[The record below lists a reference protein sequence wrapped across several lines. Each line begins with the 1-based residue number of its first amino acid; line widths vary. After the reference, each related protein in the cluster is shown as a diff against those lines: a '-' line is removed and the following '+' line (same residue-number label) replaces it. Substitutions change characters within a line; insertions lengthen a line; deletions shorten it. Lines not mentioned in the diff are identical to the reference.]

1 MSRTS
6 RRRETPWIQR
16 NSRYLIAAI
25 ASVGALGTAYLTIL
39 KLSGGAAACAAGCGR
54 VLSSPYATV
63 FGLPLT
69 LFGFLAYAGMGVMAL
84 APLAINPE
92 KNRELRQNL
101 ETWTWQ
107 LLFVGAA
114 AMTVFSGY
122 LMYLLAARI
131 QAVCLYCI
139 TSAVLSVSLLSL
151 TLLGN
156 AWKDVGQVFFMGIL
170 VSMVTLVGTLGVY
183 ANVNDPATAD
193 TTATTI
199 PGEPGEPITTTS
211 SEAEIALA
219 QHLTQIEAKMY
230 GAWWCPHCHDQKQ
243 LFGQEAASQIIY
255 IECAPDGQ
263 NPQTALC
270 QANSD
275 GVKGYPTWEINGQY
289 YGGTQSL
296 EQLADASGYQG
307 PRSFKN

>member
-25 ASVGALGTAYLTIL
+25 ASVGALGTAYLTAL
-39 KLSGGAAACAAGCGR
+39 RLLGDSAACAAGCGR

-69 LFGFLAYAGMGVMAL
+69 LFGFLAYAGMGIMAL
-84 APLAINPE
+84 APLAINSDTS
-92 KNRELRQNL
+92 REFRQDL
-101 ETWTWQ
+101 ENWTWQ
-107 LLFVGAA
+107 LLLVGSA

-122 LMYLLAARI
+122 LMYLLAFEI

-139 TSAVLSVSLLSL
+139 TSAILSVSLLTL
-151 TLLGN
+151 TLLGRS
-156 AWKDVGQVFFMGIL
+156 WDDLGQVMFTGVL
-170 VSMVTLVGTLGVY
+170 VSMVTLVGTLGIY
-183 ANVNDPATAD
+183 SGINDPVTAE
-193 TTATTI
+193 TSSI
-199 PGEPGEPITTTS
+199 PGEPGEPITATS
-211 SEAEIALA
+211 SQSEIALA
-219 QHLTQIEAKMY
+219 QHLTDVGAKMY

-243 LFGQEAASQIIY
+243 LFGKEAAAQITY
-255 IECAPDGQ
+255 IECDPDGQ

-275 GVKGYPTWEINGQY
+275 KVTGYPTWEINGEY

-296 EQLADASGYQG
+296 EQLANASGYQG
-307 PRSFKN
+307 PRDFKN

>member
-16 NSRYLIAAI
+16 NARYLIAAI
-25 ASVGALGTAYLTIL
+25 ASVGALGTAYLTAL
-39 KLSGGAAACAAGCGR
+39 KLLGDPASCAAGCGR

-69 LFGFLAYAGMGVMAL
+69 LFGFLAYTSMGVMAL

-101 ETWTWQ
+101 ENSTWQ

-114 AMTVFSGY
+114 AMTVFSAY
-122 LMYLLAARI
+122 LMYLLAVEI
-131 QAVCLYCI
+131 QAVCPYCI
-139 TSAVLSVSLLSL
+139 TSAVLSVSLLAL
-151 TLLGN
+151 TLLGRS
-156 AWKDVGQVFFMGIL
+156 WDDVGQVMFTGVL
-170 VSMVTLVGTLGVY
+170 VSMVTLVGTLGIYSGINNPV
-183 ANVNDPATAD
+183 TAE
-193 TTATTI
+193 TSSV
-199 PGEPGEPITTTS
+199 PGEPGEPITTS
-211 SEAEIALA
+211 SGQSEIALA
-219 QHLTQIEAKMY
+219 QHLTSIGAKMY
-230 GAWWCPHCHDQKQ
+230 GAWWCPHCNDQKQ
-243 LFGQEAASQIIY
+243 LFGKEAAAQITY
-255 IECAPDGQ
+255 IECDPGGQ

-275 GVKGYPTWEINGQY
+275 NVTGYPTWEINGEY
-289 YGGTQSL
+289 YGGTQTL

-307 PRSFKN
+307 SRDFRN